1 MTNQSELEQRLK
13 RFHIG
18 IEMEGIA
25 RNTLDDRS
33 AKEIATYITGNYTPI
48 NQPSTNTAPVGGDSS
63 GKQSTNQSEQS
74 AKNAHS
80 FDEQIDEILTHSLKR
95 GYFNGSTDV
104 KARESGVI
112 PNNTKLGEVMIQVLV
127 TDAKQQINQAVK
139 DHIIADILGMCLE
152 TKHPGEFPSVD
163 ALMTRDRIVL
173 KYLVNDTK

>member
-1 MTNQSELEQRLK
+1 MTDQSELEQRLK

-80 FDEQIDEILTHSLKR
+80 FDEQLDAILKPLIGHDDGIEFGNGYHDECRDELNQAKQAIRQLIADEMVEVLDRIESNKEILFWWTGGEYEK
-95 GYFNGSTDV
+95 TT
-104 KARESGVI
+104 GVDMRAI
-112 PNNTKLGEVMIQVLV
+112 E
-127 TDAKQQINQAVK
+127 A
-139 DHIIADILGMCLE
+139 
-152 TKHPGEFPSVD
+152 
-163 ALMTRDRIVL
+163 
-173 KYLVNDTK
+173 